1 MKKFKYLKISKTKK
15 LRFID
20 NYYKNKLYIVFLPGF
35 MSDID
40 GKKPRIFK
48 KYAIKNKLGFLAI
61 DYSGH
66 GKSSGK
72 FTKGNITAW
81 SNDAK
86 NSIKRIVKK
95 NKFIL
100 IGSSMGAWIS
110 LNQFKYFENQI
121 LGFVG
126 IGSAPEFL
134 ERLMWKKFTKK
145 MKKEIKT
152 KGIIIIKHGRSSF
165 RNKLNEYPITFQL
178 IKDGRKNKILYKK
191 LRSKIKVTMVHGG
204 KDEVVPVSFSRKV
217 LAIFPNA
224 QKKFVEIKNG
234 DHSLSSKIHL
244 KRIIKELNSIVENI
258 V

>member
-1 MKKFKYLKISKTKK
+1 MKKFKYLKISATKK

-40 GKKPRIFK
+40 GKKPK
-48 KYAIKNKLGFLAI
+48 ALKQYAVKNKLGFLAI
-61 DYSGH
+61 EYSGH
-66 GKSSGK
+66 GKSSGE

-100 IGSSMGAWIS
+100 VGSSMGAWIA
-110 LNQFKYFENQI
+110 LNQFKYFKKQI
-121 LGFVG
+121 FGFVG

-145 MKKEIKT
+145 MKKEIKA
-152 KGIIIIKHGRSSF
+152 KGIITIKHGRSSF
-165 RNKLNEYPITFQL
+165 KNKLNEYPITFQL
-178 IKDGRKNKILYKK
+178 IKDGRKNKIISKK
-191 LRSKIKVTMVHGG
+191 IRSKIKVTMVHGG

-217 LAIFPNA
+217 LAVFPYA
-224 QKKFVEIKNG
+224 KKKMVVINNGKNRQ
-234 DHSLSSKIHL
+234 SF
-244 KRIIKELNSIVENI
+244 
-258 V
+258 